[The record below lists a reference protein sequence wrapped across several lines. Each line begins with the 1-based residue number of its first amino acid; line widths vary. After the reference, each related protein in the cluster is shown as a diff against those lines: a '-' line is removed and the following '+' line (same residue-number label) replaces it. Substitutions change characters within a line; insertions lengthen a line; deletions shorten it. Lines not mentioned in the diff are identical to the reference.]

1 MRAMNICEG
10 YCLPSLRELFR
21 GVSFCGLDMMTDMSR
36 VARIVHRRYNWL
48 AKTDP
53 MFARA
58 LGWTKAMADQPAIV
72 ELPLLEAAVRRVLGR
87 FDKISWPTGMP
98 HPRLLSGLRN
108 LHLRIRFYQACTR
121 DRQAQL
127 EIAGKTFEL
136 ISATNSPQENKSLL
150 TMSLGWLTVESN
162 LSGYILGADETLHSG
177 LVGVQGE
184 MLASR
189 LSAALGPD
197 GMADLFRLK
206 LAGLLEDG
214 ESAPKG
220 ARRFQAAKL
229 GGGDAPKPADSPVDS
244 LVTGPSLVVFPKVGK
259 TDDDRGRAAER
270 SVEKFVGK
278 AMPLAVCDDMQ
289 AVRRALLKDFPQAAS
304 IIDTLLSDVAV
315 TRDGQGRGYIHFPPT
330 VLIGQPGGGKSSFAM
345 ALGRLMQLCP
355 LVFGCGGSI
364 DSMFASTS
372 RKWGNGAMSTP
383 AMHILQNRIANP
395 LIILDELEKVS
406 TGRHNGAL
414 VDVLLGMLEPRTAME
429 NHDQYLM
436 APVNLSG
443 INWLATVNTLDGVPQ
458 PLRDR
463 FRILRFPQPAAAHL
477 PSLANSLLTDI
488 MTARGYD
495 ARWIKPLAQDELAA
509 LAAHWPSPNGSA
521 SIRALKRLV
530 EAVADARDRSTTP
543 H

>member
-1 MRAMNICEG
+1 MG
-10 YCLPSLRELFR
+10 
-21 GVSFCGLDMMTDMSR
+21 
-36 VARIVHRRYNWL
+36 
-48 AKTDP
+48 
-53 MFARA
+53 
-58 LGWTKAMADQPAIV
+58 
-72 ELPLLEAAVRRVLGR
+72 
-87 FDKISWPTGMP
+87 
-98 HPRLLSGLRN
+98 
-108 LHLRIRFYQACTR
+108 
-121 DRQAQL
+121 
-127 EIAGKTFEL
+127 
-136 ISATNSPQENKSLL
+136 
-150 TMSLGWLTVESN
+150 LGWLTFESN
-162 LSGYILGADETLHSG
+162 LPGYILGADETLHPG
-177 LVGVQGE
+177 LVEVQGE

-189 LSAALGPD
+189 LSGALGAD

-220 ARRFQAAKL
+220 ARRFQAAKV
-229 GGGDAPKPADSPVDS
+229 GEDDAPKRADSQVDS
-244 LVTGPSLVVFPKVGK
+244 LVTGPSLVVFTKIGK

-278 AMPLAVCDDMQ
+278 AMPLAVCEDVQ

-304 IIDTLLSDVAV
+304 IIDTLLSDVAA
-315 TRDGQGRGYIHFPPT
+315 TRDGQGRGYIHFRPT
-330 VLIGQPGGGKSSFAM
+330 VLIGEPGGGKSSFAM
-345 ALGRLMQLCP
+345 ALGRLMQMCP

-383 AMHILQNRIANP
+383 AMHILQSHIANP

-406 TGRHNGAL
+406 TGRQNGSL

-429 NHDQYLM
+429 HHDQYLM
-436 APVNLSG
+436 APVNLSS

-477 PSLANSLLTDI
+477 PALANSLLTDI

-495 ARWIKPLAQDELAA
+495 ARWIKPLVQDELEA
-509 LAAHWPSPNGSA
+509 LAAHWPSPNGNA
-521 SIRALKRLV
+521 SIRILKRLV
-530 EAVADARDRSTTP
+530 EAVADARDRSATP